1 MITFVFFYLVQPS
14 TGGQPAS
21 GGGQPASGGGQP
33 WVDGGQPG
41 TGSGRTDTGTQTGNL
56 LFLVDHFL
64 TVNTR
69 PSCASRQFRKLE
81 KKLKCTKHLDIS
93 GQPRPGGGQPWTG
106 GAGQPWSGGGQP
118 QGGRTDT
125 GSQTG
130 NLIFLVD
137 ILNC

>member
-1 MITFVFFYLVQPS
+1 
-14 TGGQPAS
+14 
-21 GGGQPASGGGQP
+21 
-33 WVDGGQPG
+33 
-41 TGSGRTDTGTQTGNL
+41 
-56 LFLVDHFL
+56 
-64 TVNTR
+64 
-69 PSCASRQFRKLE
+69 LE

-106 GAGQPWSGGGQP
+106 GGQPWSGGGQP

-130 NLIFLVD
+130 NLLCLVG

>member
-1 MITFVFFYLVQPS
+1 LFFYLVQPS

-106 GAGQPWSGGGQP
+106 GGQPWSGGGQP

-130 NLIFLVD
+130 NLIFLVS